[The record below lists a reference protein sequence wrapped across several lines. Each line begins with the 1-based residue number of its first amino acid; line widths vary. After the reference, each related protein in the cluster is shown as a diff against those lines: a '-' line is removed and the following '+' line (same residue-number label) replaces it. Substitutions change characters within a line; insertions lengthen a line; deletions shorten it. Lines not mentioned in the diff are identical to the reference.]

1 MSRKRRQTRR
11 PPSRTGCSYSTKRL
25 PGTSDSASAWWS
37 RVRVSRGAPSISTL
51 PPRATSRASG
61 LPGPCGSSH
70 GWSAVSSAAAAP
82 SAATLT
88 SGWRLRRA
96 PGHRR
101 KASGSRP
108 LSWSASLSTGSY
120 TKGSD
125 RTASCQGRGQ
135 SEKSYGRASFHPQVT
150 IRVPRSPTASRSA
163 PTRVGGPPTTY
174 PRADI
179 RVWNITVSPSVR
191 PSARRSPTRRSRVT
205 GPSERASKA
214 ARSGRGWSMQ
224 ATLPPAR
231 AAWRALGTARIRA
244 LSGAAPFTETPQAP
258 GTTSR
263 DPAVL
268 TPEPPCGHSG
278 CRAEHARCPR
288 SSMIVHGST
297 GPGNSRPG
305 RTVPPSPRGARS
317 ALRNCAK
324 GVLVLTLA
332 LGATT
337 ACGPFSDSGSGSSKN
352 RDGSSD
358 GGSRQSEDW
367 KAGDCAGPDTSR
379 SKDGFQA
386 LDCDD
391 PKATI
396 KALEVKDGEIF
407 AGAVECPAGTDEIIS
422 VKVSFGGDA
431 SAGLPSKT
439 ICGRNLSDDHPGDA
453 GAGGGQL
460 VVGDCVD

>member
-1 MSRKRRQTRR
+1 
-11 PPSRTGCSYSTKRL
+11 
-25 PGTSDSASAWWS
+25 
-37 RVRVSRGAPSISTL
+37 
-51 PPRATSRASG
+51 
-61 LPGPCGSSH
+61 
-70 GWSAVSSAAAAP
+70 
-82 SAATLT
+82 
-88 SGWRLRRA
+88 
-96 PGHRR
+96 
-101 KASGSRP
+101 
-108 LSWSASLSTGSY
+108 
-120 TKGSD
+120 
-125 RTASCQGRGQ
+125 
-135 SEKSYGRASFHPQVT
+135 
-150 IRVPRSPTASRSA
+150 
-163 PTRVGGPPTTY
+163 
-174 PRADI
+174 
-179 RVWNITVSPSVR
+179 
-191 PSARRSPTRRSRVT
+191 
-205 GPSERASKA
+205 
-214 ARSGRGWSMQ
+214 
-224 ATLPPAR
+224 
-231 AAWRALGTARIRA
+231 
-244 LSGAAPFTETPQAP
+244 
-258 GTTSR
+258 
-263 DPAVL
+263 
-268 TPEPPCGHSG
+268 
-278 CRAEHARCPR
+278 
-288 SSMIVHGST
+288 MIVHGST

-337 ACGPFSDSGSGSSKN
+337 ACGPFSDSGSGASKN

-391 PKATI
+391 PEATI

-460 VVGDCVD
+460 VVGDCVDDQAKEVACASGGNKVLALTKTSEECPAEADNPIELFPSPGRPYDAICTSKA